1 MDVLMLG
8 ITVISLVVAAVSTT
22 VAWRV
27 TRADRDRRAARI
39 AALAA
44 AAGVAA
50 RPHHTPAAE
59 ASIAPADLQLP
70 AGVAGDNGL
79 FRAAV
84 ADSGSGGR
92 QRLLMGSITALA
104 CVVLVVAA
112 AWLVLGRSR
121 GPVHAETR
129 VPLELVAL
137 SHART
142 DGIFAVSGLVR
153 NPATGR
159 AVHALEA
166 DVRVFDAA
174 GIMIA
179 TKSVTV
185 DAADLAPGQQVPF
198 TLPVGEATT
207 AARYRVTFKS
217 AGTMIP
223 HVDRRVNT
231 PSAVSQTADAR

>member
-1 MDVLMLG
+1 MDTLMLG

-27 TRADRDRRAARI
+27 TRADRDRRAARV

-44 AAGVAA
+44 AAGVTAPP
-50 RPHHTPAAE
+50 RLEPAAE
-59 ASIAPADLQLP
+59 APLP
-70 AGVAGDNGL
+70 SGRPQASTAAESGL
-79 FRAAV
+79 FRDAV
-84 ADSGSGGR
+84 PDSGSGGR
-92 QRLLMGSITALA
+92 QRLLMGSITAFA
-104 CVVLVVAA
+104 CVTLVVAGT
-112 AWLVLGRSR
+112 WLVLGRAR

-142 DGIFAVSGLVR
+142 DGIFSVSGVVR
-153 NPATGR
+153 NPPSGR
-159 AVHALEA
+159 AVRALEA

-179 TKSVTV
+179 TKAVAV
-185 DAADLAPGQQVPF
+185 DAADLAPGQEVPF

-207 AARYRVTFKS
+207 AARYRVSFKS
-217 AGTMIP
+217 AGAMVP